1 MLEKPYEYE
10 NRGFTV
16 LHKKLFLV
24 GKSGVGKSSTI
35 DKLSGRGESLY
46 I

>member
-35 DKLSGRGESLY
+35 DKLSGRGSFTQK
-46 I
+46 